1 MSILVIG
8 YGSIGKKHAE
18 ILSRLGSTVS
28 LVTSQAIE
36 NYLCYKTIE
45 DAFKKTNVDYDY
57 IIIANPTY
65 MHHITLKKISDLGF
79 QGVILVEKPLFSQ
92 LESQD
97 FSLPKNIYVAYNLR
111 FHELFNYLKKLLKDD
126 QLISFSAQV
135 GSYLPNWRKESDY
148 RNSYSAKKEWGGGVL
163 RDLSHELDYVLLL
176 CGACIEVTA
185 MGGHLSALDI
195 NSDDIY
201 SILMRCKQCPQVN
214 IQLDYLNKIPMRQII
229 IQTKNQHSINIDLIS
244 GKLILNG
251 EIKFQVDAAI
261 QKTYIKQHELLLKQ
275 DFTDFCDYTQ
285 GIAVVKLI
293 ETIEQASI
301 QKKWI
306 SL

>member
-1 MSILVIG
+1 MSALIIG

-28 LVTSQAIE
+28 VVTSQAIE

-65 MHHITLKKISDLGF
+65 MHYQTLKTMGDLGF
-79 QGVILVEKPLFSQ
+79 QGIILVEKPLFSELKLQ
-92 LESQD
+92 G
-97 FSLPKNIYVAYNLR
+97 FSLQKNIYVAYNLR
-111 FHELFNYLKKLLKDD
+111 FHELFTYLKKLLEDD

-163 RDLSHELDYVLLL
+163 RDLSHELDYVLWL

-185 MGGHLSALDI
+185 MGGHLSTLDI

-293 ETIEQASI
+293 ETIEQACA
-301 QKKWI
+301 QKKWMSI
-306 SL
+306 